1 MKNIL
6 ITGGAGFIGSNLTKN
21 LLADPGIR
29 VTIVDN
35 FDDYYHPEYKRKNIS
50 GLLRN
55 NNLRLVEADIRC
67 IEEAEIELKDNYDT
81 IIHLA
86 AKVSVRP
93 SIVYPAVYEDVNV
106 TGTQKILDFAVKR
119 KVPSFVF
126 ASSSSVYGVN
136 PDVPWKEGAN
146 LVPIS
151 PYASTKLAGEQLGH
165 LASQFHS
172 IKFVALRFFT
182 VYGPAQ
188 RPDLAIHKF
197 FRAILDN
204 KPITVFGNGNTMRDY
219 TYVGDIVQGIEAAM
233 HYDKSNFEI
242 FNLGNHVPV
251 KLIELIALIEEVC
264 GKKANIEY
272 LPEQPGEVPQTYAD
286 ISKAENLLGYHPATD
301 LKTGLHKFYKWLKVQ
316 DETVSV

>member
-21 LLADPGIR
+21 LLAYPGMR

-35 FDDYYHPEYKRKNIS
+35 FDDYYSPKYKRKNIS
-50 GLLRN
+50 DLLRN
-55 NNLRLVEADIRC
+55 NNFRIVEADIRR
-67 IEEAEIELKDNYDT
+67 IEEAEIELKDSYD
-81 IIHLA
+81 IVIHLA

-93 SIVYPAVYEDVNV
+93 SILYPAVYADVNV
-106 TGTQKILDFAVKR
+106 TGTQKMLDFAVKR
-119 KVPSFVF
+119 KIPSFVF

-136 PDVPWKEGAN
+136 PDVPWKEDAN
-146 LVPIS
+146 LIPIS

-165 LASQFHS
+165 LASQLHG
-172 IKFVALRFFT
+172 IRFVALRFFT

-197 FRAILDN
+197 FRNVLDN
-204 KPITVFGNGNTMRDY
+204 KPITIFGNGNTMRDY
-219 TYVGDIVQGIEAAM
+219 TYVGDIVKGIEAAV

-251 KLIELIALIEEVC
+251 KLIELIRLIEEVC

-286 ISKAENLLGYHPATD
+286 ISKAENNLGYRPSTD
-301 LKTGLHKFYKWLKVQ
+301 LKTGLQMFYKWLKAQ
-316 DETVSV
+316 EETVSV